1 MILDVMDAKEDQNT
15 QNSQVDRFLAL
26 GCDVICVNMVDRSAA
41 SVIIDKA
48 MDREVPVIF
57 FNREPVS
64 EDLNRWEKLFYVG
77 ANPKEEGVC
86 QGNMIAD
93 AYDACPEILDLNGDG
108 KIIVG
113 YISKNT
119 VDVFHA
125 TLNGAAQERLDAL
138 VADGTIDEWT
148 GILDGNT
155 DGAKQCDLAQ
165 DCINYPC
172 DYVIILPA
180 ESTASD
186 PAVTAMADAGIGVVV
201 VNSATDS
208 TDTAALAF
216 AGSDDVYAGEL
227 MGNYVME
234 KAPEGGVFVHC
245 QGIIGNSAQIQRGE
259 GIANTI
265 EKDSKWTKAADVPCD
280 WDASKAVNTV
290 DDYLA
295 QYGDDLK
302 AVICD
307 NDDMSSAAQAE
318 CNAKGRS
325 DIVCIGV
332 DGNQGPLQMIK
343 DGELGATVLQDA
355 PGQVNAG
362 IDAIVA
368 AIKGETVEKN
378 YTVPFVLVTS
388 ENVDDYLAK

>member
-1 MILDVMDAKEDQNT
+1 MKKKILTA
-15 QNSQVDRFLAL
+15 
-26 GCDVICVNMVDRSAA
+26 
-41 SVIIDKA
+41 
-48 MDREVPVIF
+48 
-57 FNREPVS
+57 
-64 EDLNRWEKLFYVG
+64 
-77 ANPKEEGVC
+77 
-86 QGNMIAD
+86 MIAAAMTMSLVACGGGATETAAD
-93 AYDACPEILDLNGDG
+93 AGAKQEEKAPETDAAEAAGEAAADEAAAGGDLNGDG

-125 TLNGAAQERLDAL
+125 TINGAAEERLDSL

-155 DGAKQCDLAQ
+155 DPAKQCDLAQ

-186 PAVTAMADAGIGVVV
+186 PAVTSMADAGIGVIV

-208 TDTAALAF
+208 TETAAMAF

-234 KAPEGGVFVHC
+234 NAPDGGVFVHC

-265 EKDSKWTKAADVPCD
+265 GADSKWTNAADVPCD

-332 DGNQGPLQMIK
+332 DGNQGPLQMVK
-343 DGELGATVLQDA
+343 EGTLGATVLQDGA
-355 PGQVNAG
+355 GQVNAG

-368 AIKGETVEKN
+368 SIKGETVEKS
-378 YTVPFVLVTS
+378 YVVPFVLVTS
-388 ENVDDYLAK
+388 ENVDEYLN

>member
-1 MILDVMDAKEDQNT
+1 MKKKLIATLVAAAMTFALVACG
-15 QNSQVDRFLAL
+15 SQPAEEAPAEAP
-26 GCDVICVNMVDRSAA
+26 AA
-41 SVIIDKA
+41 
-48 MDREVPVIF
+48 
-57 FNREPVS
+57 
-64 EDLNRWEKLFYVG
+64 
-77 ANPKEEGVC
+77 EE
-86 QGNMIAD
+86 A
-93 AYDACPEILDLNGDG
+93 APEEAAPAEEAAEEAVEAVAAGGDLNGDG

-125 TLNGAAQERLDAL
+125 TLNGAAQARLDAL

-155 DGAKQCDLAQ
+155 DAAKQCDLAQ

-186 PAVTAMADAGIGVVV
+186 PAVTSMTEAGIGVIV
-201 VNSATDS
+201 VNSKTDS
-208 TDTAALAF
+208 TDDKAMAF
-216 AGSDDVYAGEL
+216 SGSDDVYAGEL
-227 MGNYVME
+227 MGKYVME
-234 KAPEGGVFVHC
+234 QVPDGGVFVHC
-245 QGIIGNSAQIQRGE
+245 QGVIGNSAQIQRGE

-265 EKDSKWTKAADVPCD
+265 EKEANWEKAADVPCD

-318 CNAKGRS
+318 CNAKGRE

-332 DGNQGPLQMIK
+332 DGNQGPLQMVK
-343 DGELGATVLQDA
+343 DGTLGATVLQDGA
-355 PGQVNAG
+355 GQVNAG

-368 AIKGETVEKN
+368 AIKGDTVEKSIM
-378 YTVPFVLVTS
+378 VPFVLVTS
-388 ENVDDYLAK
+388 ENVDDYLN

>member
-1 MILDVMDAKEDQNT
+1 MKKKIVATLLVSAMAMSLVACGSKDAAADTTTDAAPED
-15 QNSQVDRFLAL
+15 
-26 GCDVICVNMVDRSAA
+26 AA
-41 SVIIDKA
+41 A
-48 MDREVPVIF
+48 T
-57 FNREPVS
+57 
-64 EDLNRWEKLFYVG
+64 ED
-77 ANPKEEGVC
+77 
-86 QGNMIAD
+86 AD
-93 AYDACPEILDLNGDG
+93 AAADAAVDTAVAGGDLNGDG
-108 KIIVG
+108 KIVVG

-125 TLNGAAQERLDAL
+125 TLNGAAQKRLDAL

-180 ESTASD
+180 EATASD

-355 PGQVNAG
+355 AGQVNAG

-368 AIKGETVEKN
+368 SIKGETVEKN